1 MPIDDSLY
9 RSLFDAVPDVILQI
23 DAQGIIQVANSRFE
37 GVFGRAPHEGERFQ
51 DLLSSEH
58 VASFEVMLAGVTD
71 GTSMPESEIEV
82 VGALERSTPMM
93 LDVRETVGDVSS
105 FLLRLSDLTEIKG
118 LEQEY
123 RNLFESIADAVF
135 IGDPDSGEVYQVN
148 RRACDLTGY
157 AHGELVSGDYDFVHD
172 VSWDTIRQEIDEVG
186 GQALSGREMTL
197 MGKEGRQVPVETHIR
212 IFSRGQDRIFI
223 ESAIDISARKAL
235 EERMQGLRDEWDAFI
250 RHELRSPLTPILAFS
265 QILVED
271 YAEVQENEKM
281 TRYLDAIW
289 QGGKRLERLLDL
301 TREVSQYENGE
312 IVLHRFDVDVVRTIQ
327 DAIQDAAL
335 GIGEEDVD
343 TQGRVKFV
351 WVGQETGM
359 EELVVSHDP
368 QKLQRAV
375 SNLVKN
381 ALEHDEGEV
390 TVRFEDLGATV
401 QISVQN
407 WGDLIPEDRVKTIFE
422 KFNTTKRN
430 KKGTGLGTTIAR
442 LFTEGHGGQ
451 ISAMS
456 SESDG
461 TVFTVIVPKTAGKE
475 ATRS

>member
-1 MPIDDSLY
+1 
-9 RSLFDAVPDVILQI
+9 
-23 DAQGIIQVANSRFE
+23 
-37 GVFGRAPHEGERFQ
+37 
-51 DLLSSEH
+51 
-58 VASFEVMLAGVTD
+58 
-71 GTSMPESEIEV
+71 
-82 VGALERSTPMM
+82 
-93 LDVRETVGDVSS
+93 
-105 FLLRLSDLTEIKG
+105 
-118 LEQEY
+118 
-123 RNLFESIADAVF
+123 
-135 IGDPDSGEVYQVN
+135 
-148 RRACDLTGY
+148 
-157 AHGELVSGDYDFVHD
+157 
-172 VSWDTIRQEIDEVG
+172 
-186 GQALSGREMTL
+186 
-197 MGKEGRQVPVETHIR
+197 RQVPVETHIR